1 MTASPEEELPEPVA
15 SSWTTAVVRE
25 VEHLGSSF
33 VRLRMEVHD
42 RHDHVPGQHYVV
54 RLRAPDGYTAQRS
67 YSIASDPADPLVEIL
82 VERLPRG
89 EVSGFLHDVVEVG
102 DVLEV
107 RGPIGRWFVWGGTTP
122 SLCVA
127 GGSGVVPF
135 VSMMRYARRT
145 GAQPLLRVVA
155 SAQTRDRLPYVDELE
170 QHGAFI
176 ALTRENQPLA
186 DGRERVAAHI
196 YPDELVPLAEGIER
210 AYVCGSVG
218 FVSFVGRILGE
229 AGVRSDGVRVEQFGP
244 TG

>member
-1 MTASPEEELPEPVA
+1 MTEDAPQPVA
-15 SSWTTAVVRE
+15 SSWTTGAVRE
-25 VEHLGSSF
+25 VERIGESF
-33 VRLRMEVHD
+33 VRLRLEVAD
-42 RHDHVPGQHYVV
+42 RTDHVPGQHYVL

-67 YSIASDPADPLVEIL
+67 YSIASDPDDPLVELL
-82 VERLPRG
+82 VECLPRG
-89 EVSGFLHDVVEVG
+89 EVSSFLHEVAEVG
-102 DVLEV
+102 DEFEV

-145 GAQPLLRVVA
+145 GTESLLRVVA
-155 SAQTRDRLPYVDELE
+155 SAQHRDKLPYADELE
-170 QHGAFI
+170 SYGAFI
-176 ALTRENQPLA
+176 ALTRENQPLP
-186 DGRERVAAHI
+186 DGSERVAAHI
-196 YPDELVPLAEGIER
+196 YPEEIVPLADGIER

-229 AGVRSDGVRVEQFGP
+229 AGVRSDAVRVEQFGP